1 MQQIAGE
8 NCYTTAELVKAMGSD
23 YTPKRIEYLR
33 TLGLLPAPV
42 KVGSRTGTVGYH
54 TERVLNHLK
63 AIEKEHQKG
72 RSYPDMVMQFGGQT
86 LIIEAKMSA
95 IRKGRAAQRQVIKYM
110 AESLNPV
117 SQVGPAIKLSMGAK
131 GKIKVSVFDEI
142 NTLEEVLK
150 ELFKRKDKLSSEVL
164 GLIEI
169 NAKRLQ
175 ELRELKNAYIQVGK
189 KLPFLTKKDFK

>member
-1 MQQIAGE
+1 M
-8 NCYTTAELVKAMGSD
+8 LF
-23 YTPKRIEYLR
+23 
-33 TLGLLPAPV
+33 
-42 KVGSRTGTVGYH
+42 
-54 TERVLNHLK
+54 
-63 AIEKEHQKG
+63 
-72 RSYPDMVMQFGGQT
+72 RS
-86 LIIEAKMSA
+86 
-95 IRKGRAAQRQVIKYM
+95 
-110 AESLNPV
+110 
-117 SQVGPAIKLSMGAK
+117 K